1 MTINGD
7 LQVSK
12 VPIPQFLFCKGVGI
26 KAQACFIPPAQ
37 KCRFRER
44 NPGAGACVFLPL
56 ACLKEREQVLVDL
69 VGFEMGMGQN

>member
-26 KAQACFIPPAQ
+26 KAQACFIPNVVFADEIQ
-37 KCRFRER
+37 ALGLVCFFLWVVSKKGNRFWW
-44 NPGAGACVFLPL
+44 FW
-56 ACLKEREQVLVDL
+56 